1 MNTDRMSC
9 GEAREKLPLYV
20 GGDLDRDVLD
30 AVRAPLESCGE
41 CARRGA
47 GSARARRELVSA
59 FHAAEADVANPELWP
74 GIRAVLRAEG
84 LIRDPAR
91 PLVLPASAR
100 RPHAPRR
107 LRWALALAPLAAAAA
122 VLAIVELSG
131 LSAGKSVPPELAP
144 RGSGRGEIVMDLD
157 RERPEV
163 PGVIVPVGGGL
174 QRVSPT
180 EAMPSLNAYGP
191 RVRRLEGAPPGAPIY
206 AVGLRPFQ

>member
-30 AVRAPLESCGE
+30 AVRTHLETCAE

-100 RPHAPRR
+100 RPHAARR
-107 LRWALALAPLAAAAA
+107 VRWALALAPLAAAAA

-131 LSAGKSVPPELAP
+131 LSAGKSVPHELTP
-144 RGSGRGEIVMDLD
+144 SGGRGEIVMD
-157 RERPEV
+157 RPLPEA
-163 PGVIVPVGGGL
+163 PGMIVPVGAGL
-174 QRVSPT
+174 QRVGPD
-180 EAMPSLNAYGP
+180 EAMPSLIPYGP
-191 RVRRLEGAPPGAPIY
+191 RVRRLEGAPPGAPVY